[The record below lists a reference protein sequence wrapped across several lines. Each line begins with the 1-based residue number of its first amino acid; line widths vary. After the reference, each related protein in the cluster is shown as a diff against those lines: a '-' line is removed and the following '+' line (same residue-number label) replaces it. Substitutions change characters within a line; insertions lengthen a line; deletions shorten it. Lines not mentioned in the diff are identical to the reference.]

1 MAISAG
7 SDSLKSAEGLSIESN
22 SILKLDLNYEIN
34 ERVTTEPMS
43 FNFDKPK
50 LGLKEILAS
59 IKAAKSDDKIK
70 GIYIPLGMGIQCGY
84 ATIEAIRNELIDFKK
99 ANKFVIAYDEVGTQ
113 KSYYLASVADNIYL
127 NPKGGIDFR
136 GFGGQMMFL
145 KGMLDKLEIKTQIY
159 YAGKFK
165 SATEPLRYDKMSDPN
180 KQQMTEYLS
189 DFSSIIMQNIS
200 TARNI
205 PLNRLSEL
213 TDSMMLSNP
222 EDAVAYHFV
231 DGLKYQDEVEGI
243 LKKESGI
250 AADQDIKLV
259 SLNNYFDAVS
269 NDAEPKTSKIAV
281 VIAEGDIVD
290 GKGDRNNIGSSR
302 YAKVFKDLRENNDI
316 KAVVLRINSG
326 GGSALASDVMWR
338 ELELLKAKKPVVVS
352 MGDVAASGGYYIA
365 ANAKQIFAQPNT
377 ITGSIGVFGVIPNM
391 QDFFK
396 NKLGITYDEVEINQH
411 AVLGVN
417 KPFDE
422 YEAQFFQKRVDQ
434 IYMDFKQVV
443 AAGRKRDIEYIDSIA
458 QGRVWSGTKAMQIGL
473 VDQLGGLDAAIAF
486 ACKEAKI
493 EVESPE
499 YFPKHKEGIEAILE
513 SFSEASLRQMMYSYL
528 LKDESK
534 LQLKTLR
541 EINAMRD
548 LQGIRMSLPFILN
561 IY

>member
-1 MAISAG
+1 M
-7 SDSLKSAEGLSIESN
+7 
-22 SILKLDLNYEIN
+22 
-34 ERVTTEPMS
+34 
-43 FNFDKPK
+43 
-50 LGLKEILAS
+50 
-59 IKAAKSDDKIK
+59 
-70 GIYIPLGMGIQCGY
+70 
-84 ATIEAIRNELIDFKK
+84 
-99 ANKFVIAYDEVGTQ
+99 
-113 KSYYLASVADNIYL
+113 
-127 NPKGGIDFR
+127 
-136 GFGGQMMFL
+136 
-145 KGMLDKLEIKTQIY
+145 
-159 YAGKFK
+159 
-165 SATEPLRYDKMSDPN
+165 
-180 KQQMTEYLS
+180 
-189 DFSSIIMQNIS
+189 
-200 TARNI
+200 
-205 PLNRLSEL
+205 
-213 TDSMMLSNP
+213 
-222 EDAVAYHFV
+222 
-231 DGLKYQDEVEGI
+231 
-243 LKKESGI
+243 
-250 AADQDIKLV
+250 

-302 YAKVFKDLRENNDI
+302 YAKVFKELRENEDI

-417 KPFDE
+417 KPFDD

-458 QGRVWSGTKAMQIGL
+458 QGRVWSGTKAIQIGL

-493 EVESPE
+493 DVESPE
-499 YFPKHKEGIEAILE
+499 YFPKQKEGIEAILE
-513 SFSEASLRQMMYSYL
+513 SFSEASLRQIMYSYL

-534 LQLKTLR
+534 LELKTLR